1 MHYSPAGW
9 GSRIDLVRLR
19 ARLDARCSQT
29 KRQPAACGLRGCLAG
44 SRRLAASLDSAT
56 GLNRATHLGALAVDL
71 ADGAA
76 PAEVC
81 QGRHVEV
88 ERLLLALRV
97 ADTREVAVD
106 VEKVVSVGLALQ
118 VCGCVSRKRGHA
130 LRLAGYTVLAQF
142 GDAAPPRTLLCSP
155 LTRLVFQPYHLLIVL
170 TRLVPLDVH
179 DHRLRGEW
187 LP

>member
-1 MHYSPAGW
+1 M
-9 GSRIDLVRLR
+9 
-19 ARLDARCSQT
+19 
-29 KRQPAACGLRGCLAG
+29 
-44 SRRLAASLDSAT
+44 DSGT

-81 QGRHVEV
+81 EGRHVEV

-130 LRLAGYTVLAQF
+130 LRLTGYTVL
-142 GDAAPPRTLLCSP
+142 T
-155 LTRLVFQPYHLLIVL
+155 
-170 TRLVPLDVH
+170 
-179 DHRLRGEW
+179 
-187 LP
+187 